1 MEQNKLTLI
10 GRRKLTIENVNEII
24 SYNDELIELFTPLGN
39 LRIKG
44 ESLLIDEAFSVNGTV
59 EIKGYVHSVIYSENK
74 EKLADNIISR
84 LFR

>member
-24 SYNDELIELFTPLGN
+24 SYDDELIELFTPLGN

-44 ESLLIDEAFSVNGTV
+44 ESLQIDEAFSVNGTV
-59 EIKGYVHSVIYSENK
+59 EIKGYVRSVIYSENK

>member
-24 SYNDELIELFTPLGN
+24 SYDDELIELYTPLGN

-44 ESLLIDEAFSVNGTV
+44 DELSIDEAFSANGTV
-59 EIKGYVHSVIYSENK
+59 EIKGYIRSVIYSDNK

>member
-59 EIKGYVHSVIYSENK
+59 EIKGYVRSVIYSENK

>member
-10 GRRKLTIENVNEII
+10 GRKKLTVENVYELI
-24 SYNDELIELFTPLGN
+24 SYDDELIELYTPLGN

-44 ESLLIDEAFSVNGTV
+44 ENLSIDEAFSVDGAVRINGF
-59 EIKGYVHSVIYSENK
+59 IRSVIYSDNK
-74 EKLADNIISR
+74 EKLVDNIISR

>member
-1 MEQNKLTLI
+1 MEQSKLTLV
-10 GRRKLTIENVNEII
+10 GRRKLVVESVNEII
-24 SYNDELIELFTPLGN
+24 SYDDELIELFTSLGN

-44 ESLLIDEAFSVNGTV
+44 EELLIDEAFSVSGTV
-59 EIKGYVHSVIYSENK
+59 QIRGYIRSVVYSDNK